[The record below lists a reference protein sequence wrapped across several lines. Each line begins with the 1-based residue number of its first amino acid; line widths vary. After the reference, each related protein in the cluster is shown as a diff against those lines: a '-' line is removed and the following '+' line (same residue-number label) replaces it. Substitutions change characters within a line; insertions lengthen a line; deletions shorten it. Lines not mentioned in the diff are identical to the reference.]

1 MLCCGNNSL
10 IEICDCDHVSLFEII
25 LASINQFKFRGKVCC
40 PKCTIKR
47 LLKERGV
54 TDISELDHED
64 CLNLLSMLRF
74 DNMNPELQL
83 EDEVCLELI
92 LVLITEIIWNITS
105 L

>member
-1 MLCCGNNSL
+1 MDNESL
-10 IEICDCDHVSLFEII
+10 LPQMS
-25 LASINQFKFRGKVCC
+25 
-40 PKCTIKR
+40 IKR

-74 DNMNPELQL
+74 DNMNLTYSWKTRYFGIDIGIYNRDYMEY
-83 EDEVCLELI
+83 
-92 LVLITEIIWNITS
+92 TS